1 MQSKAIAIAS
11 AAAAASTSF
20 RFYSIHDE
28 NNVRM
33 HESIPKEEYDAA
45 VRAVAAILAGAPAS
59 RRSLP
64 VKRAREDS
72 VFAPRKKAR
81 ISSAPATSP
90 APASV
95 RSCRSRSKPYRR
107 STRRR
112 KNQTAAYFLANNGRK
127 VFDSF
132 FAADMDA
139 AMIRGSAM
147 DAAAAKVKRKV
158 SITAFAPPL
167 KKARI
172 SSAIKESS
180 LAAERSESEP
190 LGSYWTNAPDRRGD
204 MVLVR
209 RSHRLTRS

>member
-90 APASV
+90 VPASV

-127 VFDSF
+127 VFDRS
-132 FAADMDA
+132 FAAGMDA
-139 AMIRGSAM
+139 ATTKGSAM
-147 DAAAAKVKRKV
+147 DAAAARVKRKV
-158 SITAFAPPL
+158 NDTAFASPL

-172 SSAIKESS
+172 SAIKESS
-180 LAAERSESEP
+180 LTAERSESEP
-190 LGSYWTNAPDRRGD
+190 LGSYWTNAPDRRGG
-204 MVLVR
+204 MILVR
-209 RSHRLTRS
+209 RSHRLTCS

>member
-90 APASV
+90 VPASV

-112 KNQTAAYFLANNGRK
+112 KNQTAAYFLANNGKK
-127 VFDSF
+127 VFDRC
-132 FAADMDA
+132 FAAEMDA
-139 AMIRGSAM
+139 ASTKGSVM

-180 LAAERSESEP
+180 LTAERSESEP

-209 RSHRLTRS
+209 RSHRLTCS